1 MTLTEEA
8 EFIRLC
14 NAGLETAVIAQQL
27 RIPRGTVQSRAHC
40 LQPRGLIQ
48 PRPKRGAYPRQ

>member
-1 MTLTEEA
+1 MTLAEEA

-14 NAGLETAVIAQQL
+14 NAGPETAAIAQQP

-48 PRPKRGAYPRQ
+48 PRPKGDAYSR

>member
-14 NAGLETAVIAQQL
+14 NAGLETSAIAQQL
-27 RIPRGTVQSRAHC
+27 RIPRGTV
-40 LQPRGLIQ
+40 
-48 PRPKRGAYPRQ
+48 